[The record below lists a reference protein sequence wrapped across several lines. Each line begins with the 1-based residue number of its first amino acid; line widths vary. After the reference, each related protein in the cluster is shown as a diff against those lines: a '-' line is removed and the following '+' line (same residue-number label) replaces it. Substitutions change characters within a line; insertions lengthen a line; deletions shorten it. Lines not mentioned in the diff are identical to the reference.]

1 MNRPLCGL
9 VILATVA
16 PVQGYTL
23 RQTLDAIRTV
33 ETGGG
38 VSDGDGGRAVGPY
51 QIWRCYWQDSGVAG
65 EYEQCREREYAERV
79 VVAYM
84 QRYCPQAIAGAEVD
98 AETIARTHVGGPKGA
113 TKDAT
118 LPYWRRVRSVLQNVD
133 N

>member
-1 MNRPLCGL
+1 VNRPLCGL

-16 PVQGYTL
+16 PVHGYTL
-23 RQTLDAIRTV
+23 RQTLDAIRVV
-33 ETGGG
+33 ESGGG

-65 EYEQCREREYAERV
+65 KYEDCRNQEYAERV

-84 QRYCPQAIAGAEVD
+84 RRYCPAALDGAEVD
-98 AETIARTHVGGPKGA
+98 AEPIARTHCGGPKGA

-118 LPYWRRVRSVLQNVD
+118 LPYWRRVKKELER
-133 N
+133 